1 MNKKAWHITA
11 ATHNS
16 RYSQRMFD
24 YHVKS
29 GEAVWLSEQDE
40 IMIAEIIADIVKED
54 KLNILE
60 YNICGDHMHILL
72 VCDENELTKIV
83 GKIKAMTARACNIA
97 TGKTIPGNES
107 DSATTRGHVPLS
119 GSVSP
124 DRSEKPGIVE
134 ETRGHVP
141 LSGSDSST
149 NTKIEKKKYNSLWTQ
164 KFGKRKING
173 KNDLQNVINYIRT
186 NRQKHELPENKKLER
201 IIGKMTCSVHHA
213 FRT

>member
-1 MNKKAWHITA
+1 
-11 ATHNS
+11 
-16 RYSQRMFD
+16 
-24 YHVKS
+24 
-29 GEAVWLSEQDE
+29 
-40 IMIAEIIADIVKED
+40 ADIVKED

-72 VCDENELTKIV
+72 VCEEEDLPKIV
-83 GKIKAMTARACNIA
+83 GKLKAMTARACNIA
-97 TGKTIPGNES
+97 TGRTIPGNES